1 MDKIQR
7 LILKN
12 QMVMMEALKGSF
24 SRAKFEIQC
33 GKTKQALAPQSDEM
47 GFEKDIEED
56 SQSCS
61 TASGGKE

>member
-56 SQSCS
+56 
-61 TASGGKE
+61 